1 MKEASGRKP
10 CSLMMRGGIVIP
22 APDDADSLIEDGA
35 VCTRGDR
42 IVAVGRFGQL
52 LREFAPEV
60 ICGSDRHLVIP
71 GLVNAHDH
79 VRAPSTRQL
88 GVHDDVLE
96 AWIVDLLR
104 LPRVDPRLASTLAC
118 CRMLRSGVTTVVNSF
133 YEGFGERYES
143 VLADTVASCERSGI
157 RTLMSLSILD
167 RSVVAELLGNALPH
181 LPEPMRTWVRK
192 FLDARDP
199 IAKSDYFDIVR
210 KWHATARSKRTR
222 FMMGPVSVHWCSDG
236 LLQAIWEQARAL
248 DIPIQ
253 THLLESPYQ
262 RDGAAAKYGRSIV
275 QYMSEAGL
283 LSPRVSCAHCVHVT
297 EPDIELLAGAG
308 VSVVHCASSNQRLKN
323 GTAPV
328 GRMLKSGV
336 NVGLGLDSLAMDDD
350 MLQEM
355 RNVARVSAGDQ
366 RCLIQVPA
374 GMTLQMATVNGAA
387 ALGMLDEIGTL
398 EVGKK
403 ADIVALRLSGDT
415 IIGGGSGIDT
425 GSGLVDRPGAALL
438 GLIVDSAEKS
448 DVDAVIVDGEIIV
461 EHGQHRHIDEQA
473 LLDEIHAELERKGR
487 HAAKDDAMIAGLK
500 PFVHGLLEESN
511 TGECGAGRAARTS
524 QGSPATKRIFSPHSV
539 D

>member
-1 MKEASGRKP
+1 MKEAFGRQP

-22 APDDADSLIEDGA
+22 TPDNADSLIEDGA

-42 IVAVGRFGQL
+42 IVAVGHYGQL

-104 LPRVDPRLASTLAC
+104 LPQVDPRLASTLAC
-118 CRMLRSGVTTVVNSF
+118 CRLLRSGVTTVANSF
-133 YEGFGERYES
+133 YEGFGEHYES
-143 VLADTVASCERSGI
+143 VLADTVAGCERSGI

-167 RSVVAELLGNALPH
+167 RSVVAKLLGDALPH
-181 LPEPMRTWVRK
+181 LPESMRTWVRK

-210 KWHATARSKRTR
+210 KWHANARSGRTR

-236 LLQAIWEQARAL
+236 LLQAIWAQARAL

-262 RDGAAAKYGRSIV
+262 RDGAAARYGRSIV

-297 EPDIELLAGAG
+297 DPDIELLAGAG
-308 VSVVHCASSNQRLKN
+308 VSVIHCASSNHRLNN

-328 GRMLKSGV
+328 GRMLESGV
-336 NVGLGLDSLAMDDD
+336 NVGVGLDSFAVDDD

-355 RNVARVSAGDQ
+355 RRVTRVSAGDQ
-366 RCLIQVPA
+366 QHLIQVPA

-387 ALGMLDEIGTL
+387 ALGMVDEIGTL
-398 EVGKK
+398 EAGKK

-415 IIGGGSGIDT
+415 VVGVGSGLDT
-425 GSGLVDRPGAALL
+425 GSGLVARPGAALL
-438 GLIVDSAEKS
+438 DLIVDSAEKS
-448 DVDAVIVDGEIIV
+448 DVDTVIVDGEIVV
-461 EHGQHRHIDEQA
+461 ENGRHRHIDDQA
-473 LLDEIHAELERKGR
+473 LLEEIHAELRSRGR
-487 HAAKDDAMIAGLK
+487 HATKDDATIAGLK
-500 PFVHGLLEESN
+500 PFVHGLLE
-511 TGECGAGRAARTS
+511 GRLQTPTDS
-524 QGSPATKRIFSPHSV
+524 
-539 D
+539 